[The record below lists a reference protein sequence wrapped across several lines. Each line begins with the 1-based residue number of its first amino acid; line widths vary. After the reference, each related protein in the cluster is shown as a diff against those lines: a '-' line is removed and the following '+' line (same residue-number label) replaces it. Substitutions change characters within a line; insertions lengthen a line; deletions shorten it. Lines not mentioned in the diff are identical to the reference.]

1 MTSEIKAEQLK
12 DMCVEALEQVK
23 ARDVR
28 VLDVRDRTGVTD
40 FMVVCSGTSNRHIRS
55 LAGNVQVELK
65 KSDIRPLGV
74 EGERDAEWV
83 LVDFGDVV
91 VHVMLPEAREFY
103 DIERLWTVA
112 PVVGEADQPGE

>member
-1 MTSEIKAEQLK
+1 MKQQQTAEQLK
-12 DMCVEALEQVK
+12 DMCVAALEELK

-40 FMVVCSGTSNRHIRS
+40 FMVVASGTSNRHVKS
-55 LAGNVQVELK
+55 LAGNVQTELK
-65 KSDIRPLGV
+65 KSGIAVYGL
-74 EGERDAEWV
+74 EGEREGEWV

-91 VHVMLPEAREFY
+91 VHVMLPESREFY

-112 PVVGEADQPGE
+112 PAAGEADQPTE

>member
-1 MTSEIKAEQLK
+1 MTATINAAGLR
-12 DMCVEALEQVK
+12 DLCVSALEELK
-23 ARDVR
+23 ARDLR

-55 LAGNVQVELK
+55 LAGNVQTELK

-91 VHVMLPEAREFY
+91 VHVMTADAREFY

-112 PVVGEADQPGE
+112 PMAGEADQPAE